1 MVSNKRTVKR
11 DTRHIVLG
19 QGSTSSIHADMTK
32 ATMPKERVLLK
43 ARKDSAEG
51 IGEEGTRARA
61 GKAEGEIETAGERKS
76 KLRKERR
83 FTTVAENTKPGSPG

>member
-1 MVSNKRTVKR
+1 MRTLANNTRNTMVLNKRTIKR
-11 DTRHIVLG
+11 DTCHIVLG

-51 IGEEGTRARA
+51 VGEEGTRARA
-61 GKAEGEIETAGERKS
+61 GKAEGEIEIAGERKS
-76 KLRKERR
+76 KLRKER
-83 FTTVAENTKPGSPG
+83 